1 MDKLWICSAASVVN
15 VHFFR
20 GIKKVFQVQQKQDWK
35 TSVLKPEDKTV
46 MTENGCFCDFYVFYD
61 FYDFYEF

>member
-1 MDKLWICSAASVVN
+1 MKTYNKFTNISV
-15 VHFFR
+15 
-20 GIKKVFQVQQKQDWK
+20 KQDWK

-46 MTENGCFCDFYVFYD
+46 MTENGCFCDFYD

>member
-1 MDKLWICSAASVVN
+1 MQRYALWVKMATEKLE
-15 VHFFR
+15 
-20 GIKKVFQVQQKQDWK
+20 KKYKQDWK

-46 MTENGCFCDFYVFYD
+46 MTENGCFCDFYD

>member
-1 MDKLWICSAASVVN
+1 MFMHMLACKSQN
-15 VHFFR
+15 E
-20 GIKKVFQVQQKQDWK
+20 QDWK

-46 MTENGCFCDFYVFYD
+46 MTENGCFCDFYD

>member
-1 MDKLWICSAASVVN
+1 M
-15 VHFFR
+15 
-20 GIKKVFQVQQKQDWK
+20 KKISQQDWK

-46 MTENGCFCDFYVFYD
+46 MTENGCFCHFYDFYD